1 MKNDLIGLS
10 KTLPKEA
17 RMSFISLDP
26 DGDTLLSMER
36 SKFIPALSKLDLS
49 TSTEVF
55 NPIIDLYNLIENY
68 KGFLNDCGPDDSNY
82 EDDNR
87 KGVTFCQGF

>member
-1 MKNDLIGLS
+1 M
-10 KTLPKEA
+10 PKQA

-26 DGDTLLSMER
+26 DGGTLLSMER

-68 KGFLNDCGPDDSNY
+68 NGFLDYCGSDDSNK
-82 EDDNR
+82 EIDNR
-87 KGVTFCQGF
+87 TGVTFCQGF